1 MSEKLHIALDLDDVV
16 LDFVAGILE
25 TVNRD
30 YDANVQPSEI
40 TDWNF
45 GQFIDEIIGKPWF
58 EWLEEHA
65 WLWGEKFKPVPGAIG
80 GIEKLRRAGHYIE
93 IVTAKP
99 EWAEDATWLWLAKYK
114 PRVHRLTIVP
124 IDHISNKHE
133 ITDAD
138 VLVDDKWENCREWAA
153 DGRPAIL
160 YNRPHNFGYG
170 APPEGVL
177 RANDWNDVLG
187 IFDLPFI
194 DWPQRR
200 EEDFDVALAN
210 ILEHEKYIDQFD
222 DREPRA

>member
-16 LDFVAGILE
+16 LDFVAGILD

-124 IDHISNKHE
+124 IDQE
-133 ITDAD
+133 T
-138 VLVDDKWENCREWAA
+138 
-153 DGRPAIL
+153 IL
-160 YNRPHNFGYG
+160 RRFLRMAFPLLSFIAFAFG
-170 APPEGVL
+170 
-177 RANDWNDVLG
+177 
-187 IFDLPFI
+187 
-194 DWPQRR
+194 
-200 EEDFDVALAN
+200 
-210 ILEHEKYIDQFD
+210 
-222 DREPRA
+222 

>member
-1 MSEKLHIALDLDDVV
+1 MNENLHIALDLDDVV

-30 YDANVQPSEI
+30 FDANVQPSDI

-45 GQFIDEIIGKPWF
+45 GQFIDDIIGQPWF

-65 WLWGEKFKPVPGAIG
+65 WLWGQKFKPVQGALG

-99 EWAEDATWLWLAKYK
+99 PWAEDATWAWMARYK

-124 IDHISNKHE
+124 VDHISKKYE

-138 VLVDDKWENCREWAA
+138 VLVDDKWENCSEWAA

-160 YNRPHNFGYG
+160 YNRPHNFHYG

-177 RANDWNDVLG
+177 RADDWNDILG
-187 IFDLPFI
+187 IFDLPFL
-194 DWPQRR
+194 DWPARR
-200 EEDFDVALAN
+200 DEDFDVAFAELR
-210 ILEHEKYIDQFD
+210 EEESRIDNFD
-222 DREPRA
+222 AGMA